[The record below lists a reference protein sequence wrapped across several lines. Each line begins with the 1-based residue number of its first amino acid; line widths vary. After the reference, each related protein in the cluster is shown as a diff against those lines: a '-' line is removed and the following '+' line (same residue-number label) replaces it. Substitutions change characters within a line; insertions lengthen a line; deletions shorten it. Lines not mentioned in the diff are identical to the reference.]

1 MKCIK
6 AVKPTKYVEVGEIR
20 RINDKEAESEVK
32 GGYWKYAPKSE
43 WKINTRK
50 SKSEDV
56 ENMRKKYPA
65 NVEGTKEFNES
76 NKKNKNGKNKK

>member
-32 GGYWKYAPKSE
+32 GGYWKYTSKTE
-43 WKINTRK
+43 WKQSTR
-50 SKSEDV
+50 V
-56 ENMRKKYPA
+56 E
-65 NVEGTKEFNES
+65 KEPEQPKQP
-76 NKKNKNGKNKK
+76 KKNKNEKNNK